1 MEYRKLGNTDL
12 ELSVIT
18 YGSFAIG
25 GTMWGGSEKKEAKD
39 AIIASIYHGVSQHS
53 IPRRSMGWD

>member
-12 ELSVIT
+12 KLSAIT

-25 GTMWGGSEKKEAKD
+25 GTMWAGSVKKDAKEA
-39 AIIASIYHGVSQHS
+39 IITSIDNG
-53 IPRRSMGWD
+53 ITTLDNAPF